1 LGSGIKGQKL
11 AGGDIAIA
19 LLANTLATSVEL
31 VTPIFQ
37 FRTNLRNTLQPGVT
51 LGVGDASQG

>member
-31 VTPIFQ
+31 VTLIFQ